1 MNLALSEEQT
11 MIRDSAAEV
20 LAERSA
26 SAAVRQAIEHTAGRD
41 DGLWHTLA
49 SELGWCA
56 LTVPEAA
63 GGAGLGAMELVLLM
77 EQMGRRLA
85 CVPYFST
92 VCLAATALAQCE
104 SAAARVWLSRIASGE
119 VSATLGLDAA
129 AGFDGRTAFAHAT
142 GSVDARAASAHA
154 AGGVDGHAA
163 SASAAGGVNGH
174 AASACAAPGFDARTV
189 TVYAEETAHG
199 YRLSGTLAQVVDG
212 ASADLVLV
220 PVLIANEAQTIALFE
235 LNCADLA
242 GLIRTPLVTLDAT
255 RPLARIELNAVDVP
269 RDAMLAC
276 GSEVQRALSDTAW
289 FAALALAAEQLG
301 GAQQCLDLTLAYTA
315 ERVQF
320 GRAIA
325 SFQAIKHR
333 CAQMMVDIEA
343 TRSAVLGAAL
353 AWDQARHQWR
363 TQVPDP
369 MRNRAGASLPP
380 DVLADIATAKATAND
395 AFRFCAQ
402 EAIQLHGGVGFTW
415 EYDPQLYFKRAQAC
429 SAQFGTTAQML
440 SFIAEQVIDR
450 SDASGEVAQLPLAH
464 ADHAQAV
471 LAGVL

>member
-26 SAAVRQAIEHTAGRD
+26 SAAVRQAIEHSAGRD
-41 DGLWHTLA
+41 NGLWHTLA

-63 GGAGLGAMELVLLM
+63 DGAGLGALELVLLM

-85 CVPYFST
+85 CVPYFAT

-104 SAAARVWLSRIASGE
+104 SEAARVWLSRIASGE
-119 VSATLGLDAA
+119 VSATLALQ
-129 AGFDGRTAFAHAT
+129 
-142 GSVDARAASAHA
+142 A
-154 AGGVDGHAA
+154 AGGVDARTASVVAVTGVDARSASTYAAA
-163 SASAAGGVNGH
+163 SFDAHRASTYAAG
-174 AASACAAPGFDARTV
+174 GFDARMV
-189 TVYAEETAHG
+189 SVYAEETAEG
-199 YRLSGTLAQVVDG
+199 YRLSGTLAQVIDG
-212 ASADLVLV
+212 ASADLLLV
-220 PVLIANEAQTIALFE
+220 AALIANEAQTVALFE
-235 LNCADLA
+235 LNGADLA
-242 GLIRTPLVTLDAT
+242 GVIRTPLVTLDAT

-269 RDAMLAC
+269 RGAIVAR
-276 GSEVQRALSDTAW
+276 GSEAQRALSDTAW
-289 FAALALAAEQLG
+289 FAALALAAEQIG

-325 SFQAIKHR
+325 SFQAVKHR
-333 CAQMMVDIEA
+333 CAQMMVEIEA
-343 TRSAVLGAAL
+343 ARSAVLGAAQ
-353 AWDQARHQWR
+353 AWDQARAE
-363 TQVPDP
+363 VPDP
-369 MRNRAGASLPP
+369 MRNQARASLPL

-450 SDASGEVAQLPLAH
+450 SEASSAALPLAH

>member
-11 MIRDSAAEV
+11 MIRDSAADV

-26 SAAVRQAIEHTAGRD
+26 SAAVRQAIEHSAGRD
-41 DGLWHTLA
+41 DALWQTLA
-49 SELGWCA
+49 GELGWCA

-63 GGAGLGAMELVLLM
+63 GGAGLGATELVLLM

-104 SAAARVWLSRIASGE
+104 SAAAREWLSRIAGGE
-119 VSATLGLDAA
+119 VSATLALQTT
-129 AGFDGRTAFAHAT
+129 AGFEART
-142 GSVDARAASAHA
+142 GSVYAAA
-154 AGGVDGHAA
+154 V
-163 SASAAGGVNGH
+163 
-174 AASACAAPGFDARTV
+174 FDARKV
-189 TVYAEETAHG
+189 AFYAEETAHG

-212 ASADLVLV
+212 TSVDLLLV
-220 PVLIANEAQTIALFE
+220 PALIANEAQTIALFE

-242 GLIRTPLVTLDAT
+242 GLTCTPLITLDST
-255 RPLARIELNAVDVP
+255 RPLARVELDAVDVQ
-269 RDAMLAC
+269 RNALLAC
-276 GSEVQRALSDTAW
+276 GSEAQRALSVTVW

-325 SFQAIKHR
+325 SFQAVKHR

-353 AWDQARHQWR
+353 AWDHARNQLQTQA
-363 TQVPDP
+363 PDP
-369 MRNRAGASLPP
+369 MRNQAGASLPTE
-380 DVLADIATAKATAND
+380 VLTDIATAKATANE

-415 EYDPQLYFKRAQAC
+415 EYDPQLYFKRAQAS

-440 SFIAEQVIDR
+440 SFIADQVVDR
-450 SDASGEVAQLPLAH
+450 SEPLGASLSLPLAH
-464 ADHAQAV
+464 ADHVQAV